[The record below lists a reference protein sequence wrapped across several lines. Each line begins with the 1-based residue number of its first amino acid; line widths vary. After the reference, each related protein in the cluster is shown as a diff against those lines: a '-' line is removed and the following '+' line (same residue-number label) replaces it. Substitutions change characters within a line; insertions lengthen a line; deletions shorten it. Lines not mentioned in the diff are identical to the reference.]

1 MRSVSAAAEHLHASY
16 DPVFVLLSF
25 LLALFGSFAALAC
38 AVRLRT
44 ATGISRLV
52 WMALTSV
59 ALGGCAIWSMHFL
72 GMVAYRIEPGI
83 TFNETITGLSMIIA
97 IIVAGVGL
105 TVVAA
110 DPDSVPRLLV
120 GGVVAGAGVAAMHY
134 TGMYAMHT
142 RGTISYAI
150 PLVGLSILI
159 AVVASTAAFWIAFH
173 IGGTPRRLV
182 ASVIMAVAV
191 CGMHYTGMAA
201 TRVTSDPTLPRPHG
215 VDPFAMGAI
224 TTFAASIVLMFIIFA
239 ATGGI
244 GSPIPDHSHLAAV
257 RSEQPGQVDSS
268 HADHGPGHRTAAR
281 SHQPAAVASAGA
293 VTAQV
298 TVPSFPRS
306 SAVDPDEPALARP
319 NHRASHRPGR

>member
-25 LLALFGSFAALAC
+25 LLAVFGSFAALAC
-38 AVRLRT
+38 AVHLRT
-44 ATGISRLV
+44 ATGISRLA
-52 WMALTSV
+52 WMTLTAV

-72 GMVAYRIEPGI
+72 GMIAYRIEPGI
-83 TFNETITGLSMIIA
+83 AFNETITGLSMIIA
-97 IIVAGVGL
+97 VIVAGLGL

-110 DPDSVPRLLV
+110 DPDSIPRLLV
-120 GGVVAGAGVAAMHY
+120 GGVIAGAGVVAMHY

-142 RGTISYAI
+142 RGTISYVM
-150 PLVGLSILI
+150 PLVGLSVLI

-173 IGGTPRRLV
+173 IGGTPRRAV

-201 TRVTSDPTLPRPHG
+201 TRVTADPTLPRPHG

-244 GSPIPDHSHLAAV
+244 GSSMPDHPHLAAL
-257 RSEQPGQVDSS
+257 RAEQPARADRSRADSS
-268 HADHGPGHRTAAR
+268 PVLHSAVR
-281 SHQPAAVASAGA
+281 SHQPAAGAGAGA
-293 VTAQV
+293 VQV
-298 TVPSFPRS
+298 AIPSFPHS
-306 SAVDPDEPALARP
+306 SAADPDEPVLVRH
-319 NHRASHRPGR
+319 NHRASHRPER